1 MIDYKIS
8 NSVVFLT
15 PVVTIFTKEGKLDHK
30 GNIKVW
36 EHLIQNG
43 IDGIVLLGSTGEFF
57 SISMEEKKELIDLIE
72 QIKNFE
78 GTEEEEDILLEKL
91 QNLVLDPEISDYIYW
106 TDMSSEEIAD
116 KVLAY
121 KPIVLE
127 NK

>member
-1 MIDYKIS
+1 
-8 NSVVFLT
+8 
-15 PVVTIFTKEGKLDHK
+15 
-30 GNIKVW
+30 
-36 EHLIQNG
+36 
-43 IDGIVLLGSTGEFF
+43 
-57 SISMEEKKELIDLIE
+57 MEVKYVRKKELIDLIE

-121 KPIVLE
+121 KPIILE

>member
-1 MIDYKIS
+1 
-8 NSVVFLT
+8 
-15 PVVTIFTKEGKLDHK
+15 
-30 GNIKVW
+30 
-36 EHLIQNG
+36 
-43 IDGIVLLGSTGEFF
+43 
-57 SISMEEKKELIDLIE
+57 MERKELIDLIE

-78 GTEEEEDILLEKL
+78 GTEEEDILLEKL

-121 KPIVLE
+121 KPIILK

>member
-1 MIDYKIS
+1 M
-8 NSVVFLT
+8 
-15 PVVTIFTKEGKLDHK
+15 
-30 GNIKVW
+30 
-36 EHLIQNG
+36 
-43 IDGIVLLGSTGEFF
+43 
-57 SISMEEKKELIDLIE
+57 EKKELIDLIE

-116 KVLAY
+116 KVLTY
-121 KPIVLE
+121 KPIILE

>member
-1 MIDYKIS
+1 
-8 NSVVFLT
+8 
-15 PVVTIFTKEGKLDHK
+15 
-30 GNIKVW
+30 
-36 EHLIQNG
+36 
-43 IDGIVLLGSTGEFF
+43 
-57 SISMEEKKELIDLIE
+57 MEVKYIGKKELIDLIE

-91 QNLVLDPEISDYIYW
+91 ENLVLDSEISDYIYW

-121 KPIVLE
+121 KPIILK

>member
-1 MIDYKIS
+1 M
-8 NSVVFLT
+8 L
-15 PVVTIFTKEGKLDHK
+15 
-30 GNIKVW
+30 
-36 EHLIQNG
+36 
-43 IDGIVLLGSTGEFF
+43 
-57 SISMEEKKELIDLIE
+57 EKKELIDLIE

-91 QNLVLDPEISDYIYW
+91 ENLVLDPEISDYIYW

-121 KPIVLE
+121 KPIILK

>member
-1 MIDYKIS
+1 
-8 NSVVFLT
+8 
-15 PVVTIFTKEGKLDHK
+15 
-30 GNIKVW
+30 
-36 EHLIQNG
+36 
-43 IDGIVLLGSTGEFF
+43 
-57 SISMEEKKELIDLIE
+57 MEVKYIGKKELIDLIE

-78 GTEEEEDILLEKL
+78 GTEEEEDVLLEKL

-121 KPIVLE
+121 KPIILK

>member
-1 MIDYKIS
+1 M
-8 NSVVFLT
+8 
-15 PVVTIFTKEGKLDHK
+15 
-30 GNIKVW
+30 
-36 EHLIQNG
+36 
-43 IDGIVLLGSTGEFF
+43 
-57 SISMEEKKELIDLIE
+57 EKKELIDLIE

-116 KVLAY
+116 KVLNY
-121 KPIVLE
+121 KPIILG

>member
-1 MIDYKIS
+1 M
-8 NSVVFLT
+8 L
-15 PVVTIFTKEGKLDHK
+15 
-30 GNIKVW
+30 
-36 EHLIQNG
+36 
-43 IDGIVLLGSTGEFF
+43 
-57 SISMEEKKELIDLIE
+57 EKKELIDLIE

-78 GTEEEEDILLEKL
+78 GTEEEDVLLEKL

-121 KPIVLE
+121 KPIILK

>member
-1 MIDYKIS
+1 M
-8 NSVVFLT
+8 L
-15 PVVTIFTKEGKLDHK
+15 ER
-30 GNIKVW
+30 
-36 EHLIQNG
+36 
-43 IDGIVLLGSTGEFF
+43 
-57 SISMEEKKELIDLIE
+57 KELIDLIE

-78 GTEEEEDILLEKL
+78 GTEREEDALLEKL

-121 KPIVLE
+121 RSIILE

>member
-1 MIDYKIS
+1 M
-8 NSVVFLT
+8 L
-15 PVVTIFTKEGKLDHK
+15 ER
-30 GNIKVW
+30 
-36 EHLIQNG
+36 
-43 IDGIVLLGSTGEFF
+43 
-57 SISMEEKKELIDLIE
+57 KELIDLIE

-116 KVLAY
+116 KVLTY
-121 KPIVLE
+121 KPIILE

>member
-1 MIDYKIS
+1 
-8 NSVVFLT
+8 
-15 PVVTIFTKEGKLDHK
+15 
-30 GNIKVW
+30 
-36 EHLIQNG
+36 
-43 IDGIVLLGSTGEFF
+43 
-57 SISMEEKKELIDLIE
+57 MEVKYIGKKELIDLIE

-78 GTEEEEDILLEKL
+78 GTEEEEDILLERL

-121 KPIVLE
+121 KPIILK

>member
-1 MIDYKIS
+1 M
-8 NSVVFLT
+8 L
-15 PVVTIFTKEGKLDHK
+15 
-30 GNIKVW
+30 
-36 EHLIQNG
+36 
-43 IDGIVLLGSTGEFF
+43 
-57 SISMEEKKELIDLIE
+57 EKKELIDLIE

-116 KVLAY
+116 KVLNY
-121 KPIVLE
+121 KPIILG

>member
-1 MIDYKIS
+1 M
-8 NSVVFLT
+8 
-15 PVVTIFTKEGKLDHK
+15 
-30 GNIKVW
+30 
-36 EHLIQNG
+36 
-43 IDGIVLLGSTGEFF
+43 
-57 SISMEEKKELIDLIE
+57 EKKELIDLIE

-106 TDMSSEEIAD
+106 TDMSSEEIVD

-121 KPIVLE
+121 KPIILK

>member
-1 MIDYKIS
+1 
-8 NSVVFLT
+8 
-15 PVVTIFTKEGKLDHK
+15 
-30 GNIKVW
+30 
-36 EHLIQNG
+36 
-43 IDGIVLLGSTGEFF
+43 
-57 SISMEEKKELIDLIE
+57 MERKELIDLIE

-106 TDMSSEEIAD
+106 TDMSSEEIVD

-121 KPIVLE
+121 KPIILK

>member
-1 MIDYKIS
+1 MEVKYI
-8 NSVVFLT
+8 
-15 PVVTIFTKEGKLDHK
+15 GKRI
-30 GNIKVW
+30 NRF
-36 EHLIQNG
+36 NR
-43 IDGIVLLGSTGEFF
+43 TN
-57 SISMEEKKELIDLIE
+57 
-72 QIKNFE
+72 KNFE

-121 KPIVLE
+121 KPIILK